1 MIKSIISD
9 GLPIVAVLCC
19 SSKSAYNE
27 MTNVECYDRARDV
40 RTFPGG
46 KPVVAHPP
54 CRSWSACGLPKPGW
68 AHHKRNL
75 WSMEVLQ
82 AWWADGY
89 SKPTWLL
96 FSGISPDDIQIPY
109 RLVDSVGDRRRWQL
123 MSKTQRSAT
132 HPAMAKWLV
141 SAARHAIWS

>member
-19 SSKSAYNE
+19 SSKSAY
-27 MTNVECYDRARDV
+27 M
-40 RTFPGG
+40 
-46 KPVVAHPP
+46 
-54 CRSWSACGLPKPGW
+54 
-68 AHHKRNL
+68 
-75 WSMEVLQ
+75 
-82 AWWADGY
+82 
-89 SKPTWLL
+89 
-96 FSGISPDDIQIPY
+96 
-109 RLVDSVGDRRRWQL
+109 